1 MQNKFFSLFKRKSA
15 SSSETVTL
23 NQLLEFLGIAGT
35 DSSELS
41 EATYYAC
48 IKVLAESVGKLP
60 LLLQQSTEAHGV
72 EQLRG
77 HMYYRM
83 LKERPNK
90 YMSASVFWAGMEMHR
105 NHYGNAYAL
114 IDTRNPKQPQLWPLD
129 PERMRVVYDDGLLFN
144 TEEAKVYY
152 YYTTKDGFRV
162 YTSEELLH
170 FKSHHTVDGL
180 VGIPVREQ
188 LTATIQGNA
197 KAQKLVNK
205 MYDSGMTAKAV
216 LQYTSNIK
224 EASVEAM
231 TKGIQKYLNGEM
243 HDKGIDNLIP
253 LPLGLS
259 LTPLNMKLSDSQF
272 LEVKQY
278 SALQIASA
286 FGVRPYQIGDYTKT
300 SYSSA
305 EAQQLSFLVDTLL
318 FNLKGYEE
326 EISYKLLSDEEEAQ
340 GIGTKFDTSVLL
352 RTDRRNL
359 IETLSTAVN
368 SFLMTPN
375 EARHDLNLPSKP
387 GGDELLGNGA
397 SIPVQYTGS
406 QYTNTARE
414 EEKKWLREIITETLR
429 EFQQ

>member
-1 MQNKFFSLFKRKSA
+1 
-15 SSSETVTL
+15 
-23 NQLLEFLGIAGT
+23 
-35 DSSELS
+35 
-41 EATYYAC
+41 
-48 IKVLAESVGKLP
+48 
-60 LLLQQSTEAHGV
+60 
-72 EQLRG
+72 
-77 HMYYRM
+77 
-83 LKERPNK
+83 
-90 YMSASVFWAGMEMHR
+90 
-105 NHYGNAYAL
+105 
-114 IDTRNPKQPQLWPLD
+114 
-129 PERMRVVYDDGLLFN
+129 
-144 TEEAKVYY
+144 
-152 YYTTKDGFRV
+152 
-162 YTSEELLH
+162 
-170 FKSHHTVDGL
+170 
-180 VGIPVREQ
+180 
-188 LTATIQGNA
+188 
-197 KAQKLVNK
+197 

-224 EASVEAM
+224 DASVEAM

-326 EISYKLLSDEEEAQ
+326 EISYKLLSDAEEAQ

-414 EEKKWLREIITETLR
+414 EEKRWLKEIITETLKD
-429 EFQQ
+429 FQR